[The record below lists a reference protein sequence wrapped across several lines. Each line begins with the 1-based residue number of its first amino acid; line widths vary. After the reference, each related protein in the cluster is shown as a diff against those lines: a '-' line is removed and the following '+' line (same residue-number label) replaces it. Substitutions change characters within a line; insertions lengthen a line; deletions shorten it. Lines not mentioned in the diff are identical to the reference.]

1 MSQLPAHGA
10 PGVPGSSE
18 PPDVAVAPAPDPTAG
33 SRSLRLLVAFAAV
46 VVVIAGLK
54 AFSGSI
60 GPAFLALVLVI
71 VVHPLGARIQRL
83 GSSPWVPQW
92 AATWTGVAANMVVVY
107 LIVAALAASLAWAA
121 VELATTLPQ
130 YVGQLT
136 VLRDQLL
143 DLITGLGFNQAEL
156 IRMVNSANPYEL
168 LGYAQTLVSGLA
180 SGLTDFAFV
189 LLLLFFLAL
198 DAAPFPKL
206 LDQASHQHRD
216 AVEAMRTFASG
227 TRRYLVVSTVFG
239 AIVAV
244 LDVVALVWLGVP
256 LALLWGLV
264 SFVTNYVA
272 NIGFLLGVAPPA
284 LLALLANGPEN
295 ALLVVV
301 IYTVINVV
309 IQGLIQPKIVG
320 NAVGLSATLTF
331 LSVVF
336 WGFVLGGLGALLA
349 VPLSLLARAVL
360 IDADPRAR
368 WLLPLVAG
376 STRGVPVR
384 KPALPHLPHV
394 HLPQLPHRHGSP
406 TPTST
411 PSGTSRT
418 TTDAAA
424 PAPAAP
430 APTPSGGS
438 GAHPGQTASS
448 GQAEGSEPVEQPRPT
463 SAAEEWTGVPTEQG
477 WPAGQQP
484 APEGGTG
491 RRASLARRLRS
502 AADRFAR

>member
-1 MSQLPAHGA
+1 MTSAPDVPAA
-10 PGVPGSSE
+10 P
-18 PPDVAVAPAPDPTAG
+18 PPDPAAG

-46 VVVIAGLK
+46 VVAVAGLK

-60 GPAFLALVLVI
+60 GPAFLAVVLVI
-71 VVHPLGARIQRL
+71 VVHPLGARVQRL

-92 AATWTGVAANMVVVY
+92 VATWTGVAVNLVVVY
-107 LIVAALAASLAWAA
+107 LIVAALAASLAWSA

-130 YVGQLT
+130 YAPQLIE
-136 VLRDQLL
+136 LRDQLL
-143 DLITGLGFNQAEL
+143 DLLTQIGLNQAEL
-156 IRMVNSANPYEL
+156 IRMINSANPYEL

-189 LLLLFFLAL
+189 LLLLFFLVL
-198 DAAPFPKL
+198 DAAPFPRL
-206 LDQASHQHRD
+206 LDQASELHRD

-244 LDVVALVWLGVP
+244 LDVVALVYLGVP

-264 SFVTNYVA
+264 SFVTNYIA

-284 LLALLANGPEN
+284 LLALLANGPES

-320 NAVGLSATLTF
+320 GAVGLSATLTF

-360 IDADPRAR
+360 VDADPRAR
-368 WLLPLVAG
+368 WMLPLVAG

-384 KPALPHLPHV
+384 RPALAHVPRPHLP
-394 HLPQLPHRHGSP
+394 QRHAAPVPAPVPGV
-406 TPTST
+406 
-411 PSGTSRT
+411 T
-418 TTDAAA
+418 TRTDAAA
-424 PAPAAP
+424 PP
-430 APTPSGGS
+430 APVPPPPP
-438 GAHPGQTASS
+438 AQPVEPAQTVE
-448 GQAEGSEPVEQPRPT
+448 QVEQPSPT
-463 SAAEEWTGVPTEQG
+463 SAAEEWTGVPAEQG
-477 WPAGQQP
+477 WPRGQE
-484 APEGGTG
+484 ADPEEGSS
-491 RRASLARRLRS
+491 RRGSLARRLRS
-502 AADRFAR
+502 AADRLR

>member
-1 MSQLPAHGA
+1 M
-10 PGVPGSSE
+10 
-18 PPDVAVAPAPDPTAG
+18 G
-33 SRSLRLLVAFAAV
+33 SRSLRLLVAAAAV
-46 VVVIAGLK
+46 VVVIAGLR

-83 GSSPWVPQW
+83 GASPWVPQW
-92 AATWTGVAANMVVVY
+92 VATWTGVAANLVVVY

-130 YVGQLT
+130 YVDQLIE
-136 VLRDQLL
+136 LRDEFLAF
-143 DLITGLGFNQAEL
+143 ITGLGFDQAEL
-156 IRMVNSANPYEL
+156 IRMINSANPYDL

-189 LLLLFFLAL
+189 LLLLFFLVL

-206 LDQASHQHRD
+206 LDQASELHRD
-216 AVEAMRTFASG
+216 AVESIRTFASG

-295 ALLVVV
+295 ALLVIV
-301 IYTVINVV
+301 IYTAINVV

-368 WLLPLVAG
+368 WMLPLVAG

-384 KPALPHLPHV
+384 RPSLPHV
-394 HLPQLPHRHGSP
+394 HLPHVHRPHLPQRHPSP
-406 TPTST
+406 APVPVTTST
-411 PSGTSRT
+411 TGT
-418 TTDAAA
+418 AAS
-424 PAPAAP
+424 APAAP
-430 APTPSGGS
+430 TPV
-438 GAHPGQTASS
+438 
-448 GQAEGSEPVEQPRPT
+448 ERDEPVEYPDGVELSEPGEQPSPT
-463 SAAEEWTGVPTEQG
+463 WAAAEWTGRPGEQS
-477 WPAGQQP
+477 WPPDQP
-484 APEGGTG
+484 AAPEEPTG
-491 RRASLARRLRS
+491 RRAALARRLRS
-502 AADRFAR
+502 AAGRRPR

>member
-1 MSQLPAHGA
+1 MTAAPDVPAA
-10 PGVPGSSE
+10 P
-18 PPDVAVAPAPDPTAG
+18 PPDPAAG

-46 VVVIAGLK
+46 VVAVAGLK
-54 AFSGSI
+54 AFSGSV

-83 GSSPWVPQW
+83 GASPWVPQW
-92 AATWTGVAANMVVVY
+92 AATWTGVAVNLVVVY

-130 YVGQLT
+130 YAPQLID
-136 VLRDQLL
+136 LRDQLL
-143 DLITGLGFNQAEL
+143 DLLTQIGLNQAEL
-156 IRMVNSANPYEL
+156 IRMINSANPYEL

-189 LLLLFFLAL
+189 LLLLFFLVL

-206 LDQASHQHRD
+206 LDQASDLHRD

-264 SFVTNYVA
+264 SFVTNYIA

-284 LLALLANGPEN
+284 LLALLANGPED

-301 IYTVINVV
+301 VYTVINVV

-368 WLLPLVAG
+368 WMLPLVAG

-384 KPALPHLPHV
+384 RPALPHVHLPHV
-394 HLPQLPHRHGSP
+394 HLPHRHAAAGQAP
-406 TPTST
+406 APAATTA
-411 PSGTSRT
+411 T
-418 TTDAAA
+418 TTDAAE

-430 APTPSGGS
+430 RPAD
-438 GAHPGQTASS
+438 SS
-448 GQAEGSEPVEQPRPT
+448 EPVEPVEQPRPV
-463 SAAEEWTGVPTEQG
+463 SAAEEWTGSPSEQS
-477 WPAGQQP
+477 W
-484 APEGGTG
+484 PEGQRAAPAEGPG
-491 RRASLARRLRS
+491 RRASLARRARS
-502 AADRFAR
+502 AADRFFR